1 MKFENVTGYEAEC
14 KLFLR
19 LAESIGRSP
28 SRSPSTGTQLSP
40 GMLFSTGTNKDR
52 PVSRYQCADDVER
65 FSSSEVGCLKTS
77 WTIGL
82 CSGGAS
88 DALWDDGM
96 DQRDLLS
103 YMMMQKVRSFIWL
116 ICHMRWHE
124 V

>member
-1 MKFENVTGYEAEC
+1 MAPEQQEGQDASVQSDIYSLGLILYRMLTGRKAKGRW
-14 KLFLR
+14 KL
-19 LAESIGRSP
+19 P
-28 SRSPSTGTQLSP
+28 
-40 GMLFSTGTNKDR
+40 
-52 PVSRYQCADDVER
+52 
-65 FSSSEVGCLKTS
+65 SEVGCLKTS